1 MLELSKVKPTCGRI
15 VQVYS
20 VEWEGPRPGLVL
32 DGMTG
37 AVDVNVSYNGFNDAA
52 LLAAAR
58 EKPEGNTLGAIPLYD
73 AMTPDERKTVLFET
87 GPRHIAEWPA
97 LPKSAAPVVAP
108 VTAQVPDELWNRL
121 EDVENAVARIVE
133 NSPRVLR
140 AAVRGLLGLN

>member
-1 MLELSKVKPTCGRI
+1 
-15 VQVYS
+15 VYS
-20 VEWEGPRPGLVL
+20 VEWYGPRPGLVI
-32 DGMTG
+32 DGMAG
-37 AVDVNVSYNGFNDAA
+37 AVDVNVTYNGHTDAA
-52 LLAAAR
+52 LLAAVR

-108 VTAQVPDELWNRL
+108 VVAPVTAQVPDELWNRL
-121 EDVENAVARIVE
+121 EDVENAVPRIVE

-140 AAVRGLLGLN
+140 AAVRSLLGLN